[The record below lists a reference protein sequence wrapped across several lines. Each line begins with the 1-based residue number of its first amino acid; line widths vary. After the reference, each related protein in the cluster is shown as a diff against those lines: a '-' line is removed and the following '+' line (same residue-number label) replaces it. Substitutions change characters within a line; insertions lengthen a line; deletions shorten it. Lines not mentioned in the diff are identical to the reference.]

1 MLSSEA
7 TLPKEKG
14 IPHCHVAHAVLL
26 EKEWFSDRALM
37 FSQTLVYENMQA
49 GLYWPSV
56 WLAMSRVAS
65 GRS

>member
-1 MLSSEA
+1 
-7 TLPKEKG
+7 
-14 IPHCHVAHAVLL
+14 
-26 EKEWFSDRALM
+26 M